1 MRNQSDGGEAILQ
14 AFRSLGV
21 DYVMSSP
28 GSEWG
33 AVWEALGRQKL
44 SNTPGPTY
52 LTCAHE
58 TLAVNLATGYTSVTG
73 RMQAVML
80 HTGVGLLQGAMG
92 IDAAY
97 RQGVPMLIVSGE
109 SLSYGDD
116 PTFDPGAQW
125 QSLLSVVGGPHRLVE
140 PIVKW
145 ANQAGSVSTMFQQVV
160 SAGEM
165 AQRTPPG
172 PVYMAVPI
180 ETMGQL
186 WESPTD
192 LREAPPAPKTAAA
205 PADIEKVAEMLVASK
220 NPAIV
225 AELSGR
231 DPAAHT
237 ALVALAELLAI
248 PVVEGRW
255 SMFANFPKDH
265 PLHQGFHRPAL
276 IDESDLVLTL
286 CCTAPWYPPSHR
298 PEKAKLVAIDETP
311 FRPTVVYQPNQADLF
326 LEGDTATTLGLLVE
340 AVRAAGVDAAAVA
353 DRHARWAA
361 AHEERIAAQ
370 RAKEAEDAA
379 KDTIS
384 PIALCAALSAAAPDD
399 TIFMD
404 ETITHRGTV
413 LNHLGTGGAN
423 SYFRSHG
430 GLGQALGQAL
440 GIKLAAPDRTVI
452 SVMGDGTFMY
462 NPVVQAFALAQHEN
476 LPTLTVV
483 FNDGGY
489 SAMKFNQRDYYPE
502 GVGAQSGIWPGQPLT
517 DFDYAE
523 IAQPFGGFG
532 RRVEAMAELPGAIDD
547 ALAAVADGKPA
558 VLNVIL
564 EDNR

>member
-1 MRNQSDGGEAILQ
+1 MQNQFDGGEAILQ
-14 AFRSLGV
+14 AFRSLGI

-58 TLAVNLATGYTSVTG
+58 TLAVNLATGYTSITG

-80 HTGVGLLQGAMG
+80 HTGVGLLQGSMG
-92 IDAAY
+92 IDAAM
-97 RQGVPMLIVSGE
+97 RQGVPMLVVSGE

-116 PTFDPGAQW
+116 PEFDPGAQW

-145 ANQAGSVSTMFQQVV
+145 ANQAGSVSTMFQQMV

-165 AQRTPPG
+165 AQRTPAG
-172 PVYMAVPI
+172 PVYMSVPI
-180 ETMGQL
+180 ETMGQP
-186 WESPTD
+186 WEPPSE
-192 LREAPPAPKTAAA
+192 LRDAPPAPKTAAA
-205 PADIEKVAEMLVASK
+205 PADIEAVAKMLVASK
-220 NPAIV
+220 QPAIV

-231 DPAAHT
+231 DPAAHQ
-237 ALVALAELLAI
+237 ALVELAELLAI

-255 SMFANFPKDH
+255 SMFANFPKNH
-265 PLHQGFHRPAL
+265 PLHQGFHRPPL
-276 IDESDLVLTL
+276 IDEADVVLTL

-298 PEKAKLVAIDETP
+298 PERAKVVAIDETP
-311 FRPTVVYQPNQADLF
+311 FRPMVVYQPNQADMF
-326 LEGDTATTLGLLVE
+326 LEGDTATTLQGLVE
-340 AVRAAGVDAAAVA
+340 AVRAAGIDQAAVA
-353 DRHARWAA
+353 DRHAHWAA
-361 AHEERIAAQ
+361 AHEERMSAQ
-370 RAKEAEDAA
+370 RASEAAELA

-384 PIALCAALSAAAPDD
+384 PVALCAALSAAAPDD

-413 LNHLGTGGAN
+413 LDHLGSGGPS

-430 GLGQALGQAL
+430 GLGQGLGMALGA
-440 GIKLAAPDRTVI
+440 KLAAPDRTVV
-452 SVMGDGTFMY
+452 STMGDGTFMY
-462 NPVVQAFALAQHEN
+462 NPVVQSFALASHEN

-489 SAMKFNQRDYYPE
+489 RAMKFNQRDYYPD
-502 GVGAQSGIWPGQPLT
+502 GVGAQSGYWPGEPIT

-523 IAQPFGGFG
+523 LAGLFGGFG
-532 RRVEAMAELPGAIDD
+532 RRVDAMADLPGAVDE
-547 ALAAVADGKPA
+547 ALGAVADGRPA
-558 VLNVIL
+558 ILNVII
-564 EDNR
+564 DV